1 MRPAGLDISGR
12 TGQIV
17 DGVWPADLP
26 SEPGVDLTVVIA
38 GGAVRPVLVGI
49 NQPGHR
55 VDALVA
61 SPAGSGALGARP
73 VLRLPGE

>member
-12 TGQIV
+12 TGEIV

-26 SEPGVDLTVVIA
+26 SEPGVDLAVVIA
-38 GGAVRPVLVGI
+38 GGAVRPVLVGV

-61 SPAGSGALGARP
+61 PAARPGALGARP
-73 VLRLPGE
+73 VLGLAGQ